1 MNGISDVL
9 ADKLVEL
16 GISKL
21 SLGSSIIPAMLT
33 IFADVDNAPDAF
45 EEIRQIK
52 NYHKEATAEANRK
65 EREYSEL
72 IRRIRN
78 EKYELD
84 KLKDE
89 MKSKMVALEC
99 ARQSIDM
106 EKEEFYKIKTKSSR
120 EKVRLA
126 EWYKRNVKIDSC
138 YDNTKFIEGLGRILS
153 GTYSEDET
161 EEE

>member
-9 ADKLVEL
+9 ADKLMEL

-21 SLGSSIIPAMLT
+21 SLGSNIIPAMLT
-33 IFADVDNAPDAF
+33 IFADVDNAPNAF
-45 EEIRQIK
+45 SEIKAIK
-52 NYHKEATAEANRK
+52 NYHKEAVAAANRR
-65 EREYSEL
+65 EREYSEA
-72 IRRIRN
+72 IRVIRSK
-78 EKYELD
+78 ERKIDELSE
-84 KLKDE
+84 E
-89 MKSKMVALEC
+89 MRSKIKALDD

-106 EKEEFYKIKTKSSR
+106 EKEDFYKIKTESSR

-153 GTYSEDET
+153 GAYSEDESR
-161 EEE
+161 EE